1 MELKDLSLKKIS
13 EILAKKEATS
23 KEITEIFLKKIEE
36 IDKKTNAFITVCY
49 EKAMEMAKLADKR
62 REAGENNEFLGVPI
76 AVKDNICTEGI
87 RTTCASK
94 ILHNFIPPYSA
105 TVIEKL
111 VRKGAVVLG
120 KTNMDE
126 FAMGSSNETSH
137 FGPVRNP
144 WDFERIPGGSS
155 GGSAVVIASMEA
167 PASLGSDTG
176 GSIRQPASLCGV
188 VGLKPTYGRVSRYG
202 LIAFGS
208 SLDQIGPITRNVEDC
223 AFLLEELA
231 GYDEKDSTSLPVDVP
246 KYTSFLTGN
255 IKGFKLGVPKEY
267 FIEGMEEGVTKSI
280 KSAIEVFKSLG
291 AEIVEIS
298 LPHTD
303 YGIAVYYL
311 VATAEA
317 SSNLAR
323 YDGVKY
329 GFRAEGVKDLKE
341 MYIKTKKEGFGEEVK
356 RRIMLGTF
364 SLASGYYDAYY
375 NKASKVRTLIKK
387 DFELAFQK
395 VNAIICPTSPTTA
408 FKLGEKTGDPIKM
421 YLSDVFTINVNL
433 AGIPAISIPCG
444 FDEKNLPVGIQIMGN
459 YLQEAEILN
468 IAYAYEKAI
477 GGFKFSPFI

>member
-1 MELKDLSLKKIS
+1 MDIKDLSIAQIGKI
-13 EILAKKEATS
+13 LNKKEASS
-23 KEITEIFLKKIEE
+23 KEITKLYLERIQEME
-36 IDKKTNAFITVCY
+36 PKTNAFITVCY
-49 EKAMEMAKLADKR
+49 DMAIKMAEDADRR
-62 REAGENNEFLGVPI
+62 REKGENTKLLGVPI
-76 AVKDNICTEGI
+76 AIKDNICTEGI
-87 RTTCASK
+87 KTTCASK
-94 ILHNFIPPYSA
+94 ILYNFVPPYSA
-105 TVIEKL
+105 TVVEKL
-111 VRKGAVVLG
+111 TRNGAIILG

-126 FAMGSSNETSH
+126 FAMGSSNETSY
-137 FGPVRNP
+137 FGPVKNP

-155 GGSAVVIASMEA
+155 GGSATAVASLES

-188 VGLKPTYGRVSRYG
+188 VGLKPTYGLVSRYG

-223 AFLLEELA
+223 AILLEEIA
-231 GYDEKDSTSLPVDVP
+231 GYDEKDSTSLPVEVP
-246 KYTSFLTGN
+246 NYTSFLTGE
-255 IKGFKLGVPKEY
+255 IKGIKLGVPKEY
-267 FIEGMEEGVTKSI
+267 FIEGLEEGVSKRI
-280 KSAIEVFKSLG
+280 NEAIEVFRSLG

-329 GFRAEGVKDLKE
+329 GFRAENARDLKE

-375 NKASKVRTLIKK
+375 KRASKVRTLIKR
-387 DFELAFQK
+387 DFELAFKK

-408 FKLGEKTGDPIKM
+408 FKLGEKLGDPIKM

-433 AGIPAISIPCG
+433 AGIPAMSIPCG
-444 FDEKNLPVGIQIMGN
+444 FDDKNLPVGIQIIGN
-459 YLQEAEILN
+459 YLKEVEILN
-468 IAYAYEKAI
+468 ISYAYEKAV